1 MIGKAKSNKSLQAT
15 IAYNEKENATLIYSN
30 KLVGMSL
37 ADFQMQMEDLQKC
50 YRGYARQLTIHAILS
65 PAIED
70 GKRLTIPQWEKIA
83 AQYLTNMN
91 MQELQAIAFLHE
103 DKEHK
108 HLHLVINKVKEEDF
122 KLFHD
127 SYIGKKTQKAADS
140 IAIDMK
146 LVRAMEIRQMRINET
161 NRIKAANKA
170 GIYIAEEKPL
180 GTKQRFK
187 SILEGIIKNNFS
199 SIDEYFAALR
209 NVGFKVHRY
218 INKETGQLRGYGIE
232 MDGVKMDAS
241 QVGRNFTLKALN
253 DTKNSFANESKQNLS
268 NERRIGRKTRR

>member
-1 MIGKAKSNKSLQAT
+1 MIVRAKSNKSLQAT
-15 IAYNEKENATLIYSN
+15 IAYNEKENATLIYTN

-37 ADFQMQMEDLQKC
+37 VDFQMQMEDLQKC
-50 YRGYARQLTIHAILS
+50 YRGYGRQLTIHAILS

-70 GKRLTIPQWEKIA
+70 GKRLTESQWRKIA
-83 AQYLTNMN
+83 GKYLANMN

-122 KLFHD
+122 KLFPD
-127 SYIGKKTQKAADS
+127 SYIGKKTQKAADN

-161 NRIKAANKA
+161 VKIKAAKKA

-187 SILEGIIKNNFS
+187 TILEGITKYKYS

-209 NVGFKVHRY
+209 NAGFKVHRY

-232 MDGVKMDAS
+232 MNGVKMDAS
-241 QVGRNFTLKALN
+241 QVGKNFTLKALN
-253 DTKNSFANESKQNLS
+253 DSKNSFANQNKEHLT
-268 NERRIGRKTRR
+268 NERRIGRKAGR

>member
-15 IAYNEKENATLIYSN
+15 IAYNEKENATLIYTN

-70 GKRLTIPQWEKIA
+70 GKRLTGSQWRKIA
-83 AQYLTNMN
+83 EKYLTNMN

-127 SYIGKKTQKAADS
+127 SYIGKKTQKAADG
-140 IAIDMK
+140 IAMDIK
-146 LVRAMEIRQMRINET
+146 LVRAMEIRQMRINEAVK
-161 NRIKAANKA
+161 IKAAKKV
-170 GIYIAEEKPL
+170 GIYIAEQKPV

-187 SILEGIIKNNFS
+187 SILEGIIKNNYS

-218 INKETGQLRGYGIE
+218 IDKETGKLRGYGIE
-232 MDGVKMDAS
+232 MNGVKMDAS

-253 DTKNSFANESKQNLS
+253 ETKNSFANENKQHLT
-268 NERRIGRKTRR
+268 NERRIGRKPRR